1 MNHGGKSPLLNSRM
15 GTYVADTVRLCNSI
29 ENMRF
34 DVLGL
39 NAEYTEIM
47 RLPNKK
53 EVALELEIFDER
65 LRSCLENLF
74 LLKDEYFY
82 DRFENLTNYFGKC
95 ESVMQS
101 TDMSANRNL
110 YLQAVEYEDLWREFL
125 GLYCSCLVMA
135 AKICE
140 TKEGQEEV
148 ACALYSRI
156 ILLCTFSGA
165 YANLDN
171 RGRAD
176 GRFVEISRYRVRK
189 AVLKFSLLQWQAAEN
204 LATSA
209 LLDFGAA
216 NLHYTDPDMQ
226 SAINILHFLNSQNF
240 SKKSN
245 K

>member
-1 MNHGGKSPLLNSRM
+1 MNHGGKSPLLNNRM

-82 DRFENLTNYFGKC
+82 DRFEN
-95 ESVMQS
+95 
-101 TDMSANRNL
+101 RNL

-165 YANLDN
+165 YVNLDN

-209 LLDFGAA
+209 LFDFGAA